1 MEKQRSEQK
10 VSVSTKGLD
19 YLNSKTPFVLSLSA
33 GIIILAAWGVLF
45 ASNISFITF
54 NSSSITSLESGL
66 NATAT
71 QELQILVNATNY
83 MKTAFLLLLPIIG
96 IAGALL
102 IYASVLM
109 LKGNRKKKAM
119 GGVLSVIFGV
129 FTFLALFLL
138 VPTFPVAIATL
149 IGYFG
154 TVGLQTS
161 LSYILF
167 MLGSLLGLFNGLAL
181 LYYMSN
187 EKKKDES

>member
-33 GIIILAAWGVLF
+33 GIIILAALGILF

-119 GGVLSVIFGV
+119 GGMLSVIFGV

>member
-119 GGVLSVIFGV
+119 GGMLSVIFGV

>member
-10 VSVSTKGLD
+10 VSASTRGLD
-19 YLNSKTPFVLSLSA
+19 YLNSKTPFILSLSA
-33 GIIILAAWGVLF
+33 GIVILAALGILL

-83 MKTAFLLLLPIIG
+83 MKTAFLLFLPIIG

-102 IYASVLM
+102 TYASVLM

-119 GGVLSVIFGV
+119 GGVLSIIFGV

>member
-83 MKTAFLLLLPIIG
+83 MKTAFLLFLPIIG

-119 GGVLSVIFGV
+119 GGMLSVIFGV

>member
-119 GGVLSVIFGV
+119 GGMLSVIFGV

-154 TVGLQTS
+154 TIGLQTS

>member
-33 GIIILAAWGVLF
+33 GIIILAALGILF
-45 ASNISFITF
+45 ASNISFINF

-83 MKTAFLLLLPIIG
+83 MKTAFLLFLPIIG

-119 GGVLSVIFGV
+119 GGMLSVIFGV

>member
-10 VSVSTKGLD
+10 VSASTRGLD
-19 YLNSKTPFVLSLSA
+19 YLNSKTPFILSLSA
-33 GIIILAAWGVLF
+33 GIVILAALGILL

-83 MKTAFLLLLPIIG
+83 MKTAFLLFLPIIG

-119 GGVLSVIFGV
+119 GGVLSIIFGV

>member
-83 MKTAFLLLLPIIG
+83 MKTAFLLFLPIIG

-119 GGVLSVIFGV
+119 GGMLSIIFGV